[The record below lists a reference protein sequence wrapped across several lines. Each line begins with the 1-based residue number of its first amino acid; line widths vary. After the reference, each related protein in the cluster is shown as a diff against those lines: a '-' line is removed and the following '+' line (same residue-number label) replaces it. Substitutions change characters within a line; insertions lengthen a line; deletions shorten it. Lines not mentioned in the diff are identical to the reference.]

1 MNPASLSTR
10 KNCSVMMQLA
20 TKIKSPDKIPVTA
33 STLPKTEL
41 MYLERKQREGRELD
55 AVLKQDRIQRE
66 QAKRQRLHRSAATIQ
81 AVLRGQMGKRL
92 ARWQAF
98 GVQWSKERHE
108 RLRYGQQEAERFLA
122 ARERLLHPAKE
133 EPTAAPEGDDE
144 KPTEGEVS
152 SVQAPS

>member
-55 AVLKQDRIQRE
+55 ALLKQDRIQRE
-66 QAKRQRLHRSAATIQ
+66 QAKNQRLHRSAATIQ
-81 AVLRGQMGKRL
+81 AVLRG
-92 ARWQAF
+92 
-98 GVQWSKERHE
+98 
-108 RLRYGQQEAERFLA
+108 
-122 ARERLLHPAKE
+122 
-133 EPTAAPEGDDE
+133 
-144 KPTEGEVS
+144 
-152 SVQAPS
+152 